1 VDGERE
7 GMRRLRADSLLL
19 MGRSTLSRAVA
30 VNSLVIL
37 AGAVLGTVLARR
49 VSSEHLWIVMAA
61 FFLGGAAV
69 TTIANYLVLRAAFQP
84 LVDLSSSMATIHR
97 GMSGEAVR
105 RESYS
110 PDLRAMTEAL
120 EAMLDRLEGES
131 RAYSLHI
138 FESIED
144 ERRRIG
150 RELHDETSQS
160 LAAAL
165 LNIDTALLGVEAC
178 SPEMRAQIINART
191 LIAHCL
197 AQVKL
202 LLYDLRPSVLD
213 DFGLVPALRWY
224 VQSHLQVPGLVAVVD
239 LDGVQRRLPQAVETA
254 LFRIAQESLAN
265 VVKHARATRVLLRVE
280 AKPAYVTLLV
290 SDNGVGFDPASVP
303 GDPRERYGVGLMSMR
318 ERATALHGTIN
329 VESAPGRGTRVHAV
343 IPLEGETAGG
353 PPATGAA
360 TAASVA
366 RSTVDPPAPGAAA
379 APAAGS
385 SGAVVQARAETE
397 EAP

>member
-1 VDGERE
+1 MKLGS
-7 GMRRLRADSLLL
+7 GAGQL
-19 MGRSTLSRAVA
+19 MGRSTLYRVVA

-37 AGAVLGTVLARR
+37 AGAVFGSVLARR
-49 VSSEHLWIVMAA
+49 VSDEHLWAVMAA

-69 TTIANYLVLRAAFQP
+69 TALANYLVLRAAFRP
-84 LVDLSSSMATIHR
+84 LVDLSGAMATIHR
-97 GMSGEAVR
+97 GMRGEAVR
-105 RESYS
+105 PETYN

-165 LNIDTALLGVEAC
+165 LNIDTALKAMEEGTEA
-178 SPEMRAQIINART
+178 RAQVANARA
-191 LIAHCL
+191 LLGHCL
-197 AQVKL
+197 GQVKL

-224 VQSHLQVPGLVAVVD
+224 VQSHLRIEGLEVVAD
-239 LDGVQRRLPQAVETA
+239 LEDAGRRLPPAVETA

-265 VVKHARATRVLLRVE
+265 VMRHAQASRVLIRLE
-280 AKPAYVTLLV
+280 IKTAYATLAV
-290 SDNGVGFDPASVP
+290 IDNGVGFATASVVANAS
-303 GDPRERYGVGLMSMR
+303 GRYGVGLMSMR
-318 ERATALHGTIN
+318 ERAVALHGTLDID
-329 VESAPGRGTRVHAV
+329 ADPGRGTRVHAV
-343 IPLEGETAGG
+343 IPL
-353 PPATGAA
+353 
-360 TAASVA
+360 S
-366 RSTVDPPAPGAAA
+366 D
-379 APAAGS
+379 
-385 SGAVVQARAETE
+385 ETE
-397 EAP
+397 AGV

>member
-1 VDGERE
+1 MKRP
-7 GMRRLRADSLLL
+7 RADSLLL
-19 MGRSTLSRAVA
+19 MGRSTLYRAVA

-49 VSSEHLWIVMAA
+49 VSSEHIWIVMAV

-84 LVDLSSSMATIHR
+84 LVDLSGSMATIHR
-97 GMSGEAVR
+97 GMNGEAVR
-105 RESYS
+105 PESYS

-120 EAMLDRLEGES
+120 EAMLNRLEGES

-165 LNIDTALLGVEAC
+165 LNIDTALLGVEGC

-191 LIAHCL
+191 LLAHCL

-224 VQSHLQVPGLVAVVD
+224 VQSHLQVPELVTVVD

-265 VVKHARATRVLLRVE
+265 VVRHAQATRVLLRAE
-280 AKPAYVTLLV
+280 AKPGYVTLLV
-290 SDNGVGFDPASVP
+290 SDNGVGFDPATVP

-318 ERATALHGTIN
+318 ERTTALHGTMNI
-329 VESAPGRGTRVHAV
+329 ESAPGHGTRVHAV
-343 IPLEGETAGG
+343 IPLEE
-353 PPATGAA
+353 
-360 TAASVA
+360 
-366 RSTVDPPAPGAAA
+366 GAAA
-379 APAAGS
+379 EAAEVGAAG
-385 SGAVVQARAETE
+385 GTAEHTAPREVAAAAETRG
-397 EAP
+397 EAEGTA